1 MIKNNAQAELID
13 AFTGKPVV
21 LEVNWIDELKD
32 HVRIDLTEVMS
43 DEHEHPIVALKYTD
57 LFSFMFTL
65 GTKEQ
70 QAKMIPVRE
79 ELGTEYMK
87 TLHIRCT
94 KDMKEGE
101 EIVVNVKIHVP
112 TIIEESIKKEAS

>member
-1 MIKNNAQAELID
+1 MINQKAQAEIED
-13 AFTGKPVV
+13 INGKDPLVF
-21 LEVNWIDELKD
+21 EVNFDEEHKD
-32 HVRIDLTEVMS
+32 CVKITIKTDDHGQYERIV
-43 DEHEHPIVALKYTD
+43 KYSD

-87 TLHIRCT
+87 TLRIRCT
-94 KDMKEGE
+94 KDMKAGE
-101 EIVVNVKIHVP
+101 EIVVHTKIHVP
-112 TIIEESIKKEAS
+112 TIIEESIKKE

>member
-1 MIKNNAQAELID
+1 MSIKTQGQAEILD
-13 AFTGKPVV
+13 VLGVNNLTLAVNFDDNYKDCVKVTLGKM
-21 LEVNWIDELKD
+21 E
-32 HVRIDLTEVMS
+32 T
-43 DEHEHPIVALKYTD
+43 IVKYTD

-87 TLHIRCT
+87 TLRIRCT
-94 KDMKEGE
+94 KDMKAGE
-101 EIVVNVKIHVP
+101 EIVVHTKIHVP
-112 TIIEESIKKEAS
+112 TIIEESIKKE

>member
-1 MIKNNAQAELID
+1 MIKNPSQAEILD
-13 AFTGKPVV
+13 VARGKPIIFD
-21 LEVNWIDELKD
+21 VNFGDERYKD
-32 HVRIDLTEVMS
+32 CVRMRIGTELTDVT
-43 DEHEHPIVALKYTD
+43 DEPDEYILKYTD

-112 TIIEESIKKEAS
+112 TIIEESIKKE